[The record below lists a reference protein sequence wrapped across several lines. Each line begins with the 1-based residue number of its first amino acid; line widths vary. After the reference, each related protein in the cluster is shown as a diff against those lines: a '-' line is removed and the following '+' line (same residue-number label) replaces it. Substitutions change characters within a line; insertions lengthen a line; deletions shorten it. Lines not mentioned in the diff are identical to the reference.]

1 MLNVAFINPP
11 FLPRFSRESRSA
23 AVTKSNTLYYPHWL
37 CYAAAATSS
46 MEGVSVEVID
56 AAPED
61 VPVSEIVDRLRPLA
75 PRLALF
81 DTSTPSIYND
91 LRVADA
97 IKKAIPE
104 CQVAVVGPHVT
115 ATVNETFQYCRDH
128 ELALD
133 FVFHGEYETT
143 TRQVVQCLQAGED
156 WCSVKGLAYQN
167 GHGEV
172 ISNPEQEPIADL
184 DSIPF
189 VSSIYKRFLDIPKYF
204 MSHTKYPMVTLIS
217 GRGCPFRCTFCQ
229 LPQVMYGHKW
239 RARSVENFVDEV
251 EYIVRELPEVRGIML
266 EDDTFTVDKRRVGA
280 ICREMIDRKITGI
293 ELTCNAR
300 ADVDYETLSL
310 MRTAGFRMMCVGFES
325 GDQETLNRMRKGT
338 EARRI
343 SGFVRDARAAKVKI
357 HGCFMYG
364 NREETAETMHRT
376 LDFALALP
384 IDTAQFYPIML
395 SPGTADYEYYKKA
408 GRLITED
415 FSKWNDERGQHRST
429 VRREYLTEKEI
440 EDFCDFSRRRF
451 YLRPKYVWLKAK
463 EAFLSLDHLKKN
475 LRGFRVLVTHL
486 LSRPG
491 RGLGYDGSRPGA
503 SKNAI

>member
-1 MLNVAFINPP
+1 MHVAFINPP

-23 AVTKSNTLYYPHWL
+23 AVTKSDTLYYPHWL

-46 MEGVSVEVID
+46 MEGVDIDVID
-56 AAPED
+56 AAPTHI
-61 VPVSEIVDRLRPLA
+61 PVSEIVERLRPKR

-97 IKKAIPE
+97 IKRAIPE
-104 CQVAVVGPHVT
+104 CRIAVVGPHVT
-115 ATVNETFQYCRDH
+115 ATVSETFQYC
-128 ELALD
+128 EENALALD
-133 FVFHGEYETT
+133 FVFHGEYERTVQ
-143 TRQVVQCLQAGED
+143 QVVQCLLSGGMCTD
-156 WCSVKGLAYQN
+156 VNGLAYRN
-167 GHGEV
+167 GQGEV
-172 ISNPEQEPIADL
+172 IVNPEQEPITDL

-189 VSSIYKRFLDIPKYF
+189 VSSIYKRFFDIPKYF

-217 GRGCPFRCTFCQ
+217 GRGCPFMCTFCQ

-239 RARSVENFVDEV
+239 RARSVKNFVDEV
-251 EYIVRELPEVRGIML
+251 EYIRRELPEVKGIML
-266 EDDTFTVDKRRVGA
+266 EDDTFTVDKKRVRE
-280 ICREMIDRKITGI
+280 ICREMIDREIFGI

-300 ADVDYETLSL
+300 ADVDHETLSL
-310 MRTAGFRMMCVGFES
+310 MHQAGFRMMCVGFES

-338 EARRI
+338 KAPRI
-343 SGFVRDARAAKVKI
+343 SEFVEDSQAAKVKI

-376 LDFALALP
+376 LNFALSLP

-395 SPGTADYEYYKKA
+395 SPGTADYEYYKES

-429 VRREYLTEKEI
+429 VRREHLTEKEI
-440 EDFCDFSRRRF
+440 EDFCDYSRRRF
-451 YLRPKYVWLKAK
+451 YLRPKYMWLKGK
-463 EAFLSLDHLKKN
+463 EALFSIDHLKKN
-475 LRGFRVLVTHL
+475 LRGFSVLIGHL

-491 RGLGYDGSRPGA
+491 RGLGYGG
-503 SKNAI
+503 